1 MRELIKSVSSSKP
14 PNMSSRLIVFR
25 VGARREPALLSTLSL
40 SALHWSIYL
49 KESMPEADTSPEAT
63 RDNCRELCAGP
74 FCSCSGCPQAPWVH
88 AAKHLH
94 GYVADAN
101 WLKSLF
107 ISRSFNCN
115 QILRLLESS
124 FSSLFS
130 VFSEWHSHR
139 LSTWSILVKQIFV
152 LVENI
157 SLAESIVL
165 TEFFVSVCF
174 WASDAQTVT
183 LSGCFVSHRGHRL
196 FLFTTS

>member
-107 ISRSFNCN
+107 ISRSFKYWDSWNLLFRVYFRYSRN
-115 QILRLLESS
+115 GILIGFPRGACSLGRFLSWRVSPWLRVS
-124 FSSLFS
+124 F
-130 VFSEWHSHR
+130 
-139 LSTWSILVKQIFV
+139 
-152 LVENI
+152 
-157 SLAESIVL
+157 
-165 TEFFVSVCF
+165 
-174 WASDAQTVT
+174 
-183 LSGCFVSHRGHRL
+183 
-196 FLFTTS
+196 